1 MRILLAP
8 FMLCTAV
15 ILFGYSGTLMSF
27 LTVDLPPKQL
37 EEISG
42 YFEAVDQIA
51 IYMYQIFE
59 KDCFFP

>member
-1 MRILLAP
+1 
-8 FMLCTAV
+8 MLCTAV